1 MCKVKELCFPSHGLF
16 KTILPSSPFHSMF
29 PAGLPY
35 ASSSSRQ
42 AADTISG
49 SHTSSR
55 RLPANHPWIQE
66 NAPGCDALT
75 GFGRPRQPHAVV
87 YWIDTEISVLTPA
100 LSWLYSCV
108 RACAWRHSRRSATWL
123 DRAAP
128 PRAQQAPL
136 STRAAHCT
144 QNLGEG
150 YIYKFKN
157 RQRIGLPLVIWWFTY
172 SGNLL
177 KVDGVVPECGLSMTD
192 LLSQGSFS
200 LSLPSMWGDNSSSC
214 SIKAGLQAA
223 NSKIF
228 AMCLCK
234 NP

>member
-1 MCKVKELCFPSHGLF
+1 MLSLPWSILNHFTIITVSFLVSLRTSVRVIFGAGCRRDFWISHVV
-16 KTILPSSPFHSMF
+16 TPIASQSSM
-29 PAGLPY
+29 
-35 ASSSSRQ
+35 
-42 AADTISG
+42 DK
-49 SHTSSR
+49 
-55 RLPANHPWIQE
+55 E
-66 NAPGCDALT
+66 NASGCDALT

-150 YIYKFKN
+150 YIYKFQN
-157 RQRIGLPLVIWWFTY
+157 RQRIGLPLVIW
-172 SGNLL
+172 
-177 KVDGVVPECGLSMTD
+177 
-192 LLSQGSFS
+192 
-200 LSLPSMWGDNSSSC
+200 
-214 SIKAGLQAA
+214 
-223 NSKIF
+223 
-228 AMCLCK
+228 
-234 NP
+234 